1 MRTLIFDRDK
11 EFADSLRNRARSS
24 GWEIEAFESVEAA
37 LSRLGRGGIDLISLA
52 ADGGSART
60 HDLVSRFC
68 EAAPDTPVVVLGAGS
83 STAERLATAR
93 AGAVLHL
100 PDRPDP
106 ERLLRGFARALDQA
120 TPLGRP
126 ILILDRDE
134 ELREILRER
143 LAPLG
148 HEVCGLS
155 SGAGLFDKLEELEPG
170 VALLSRNLPG
180 SGPLPLIRA
189 VRASERWTGLGLF
202 ILIGRRD
209 RPFEREAYLAGAD
222 QVLLKD
228 TPDEELRSRVAG
240 LLARREASTARA
252 DGGDAAGWEMPA
264 ARPAASA
271 WRGEPRESASAAEAG
286 VPASRGKPAI
296 SDSEAA
302 TADAPD
308 VVIVQDDPL
317 FLEMLEY
324 MLSNQGFDVLAFSD
338 GWEACE
344 WLSAAEVGARRP
356 VVLLEPDMA
365 GLQGLRVVQ
374 ERGRYGRDDLQ
385 FVILSVDG
393 GEAAQILGFK
403 SGAVDYIVKPVRLP
417 VVQARVR
424 SLLEGR

>member
-1 MRTLIFDRDK
+1 MRTLIFDRDR
-11 EFADSLRNRARSS
+11 EFADRLKDRARSS

-37 LSRLGRGGIDLISLA
+37 LSRLGGGGIDLISLA

-68 EAAPDTPVVVLGAGS
+68 EAAPDTPVVVLGGGS

-100 PDRPDP
+100 ADRPDP
-106 ERLLRGFARALDQA
+106 ERLLRGFALALDRA
-120 TPLGRP
+120 SLPGRP
-126 ILILDRDE
+126 ILVLDRD
-134 ELREILRER
+134 RER
-143 LAPLG
+143 RDAVREQLAPLG
-148 HEVCGLS
+148 HEVHGLS
-155 SGAGLFDKLEELEPG
+155 SGAGLFDRLDELEPG
-170 VALLSRNLPG
+170 AVLLSRNLPG

-202 ILIGRRD
+202 IFIGRRD

-228 TPDEELRSRVAG
+228 APDEELRSRVAG
-240 LLARREASTARA
+240 LLARREGSIA
-252 DGGDAAGWEMPA
+252 PA
-264 ARPAASA
+264 EG
-271 WRGEPRESASAAEAG
+271 RGESRGPAEAG
-286 VPASRGKPAI
+286 EPAGRRERASPRGG
-296 SDSEAA
+296 AA
-302 TADAPD
+302 PADAPD

-324 MLSNQGFDVLAFSD
+324 MLANQGLRVLAFSD
-338 GWEACE
+338 GWEAGG
-344 WLSAAEVGARRP
+344 WLSAAEVGGRRP

-365 GLQGLRVVQ
+365 GLRGLKAVQ